1 MSLTLPNKLPN
12 KKVKLGDGT
21 VLKLF
26 SLFYTH
32 PYLLNEDGWKLLNL
46 GEEKLLVDTDS
57 LHVFGNCEIRL
68 KYDKEHITNVNLTS
82 NLKGDELA
90 SLFDEMLNYSKQVR
104 ADMNSHYDPDKVS
117 ELDLSS
123 LKLTESSS

>member
-82 NLKGDELA
+82 NLAPKLCRGRSDYSCLLELA
-90 SLFDEMLNYSKQVR
+90 LNS
-104 ADMNSHYDPDKVS
+104 
-117 ELDLSS
+117 
-123 LKLTESSS
+123 